1 MENSH
6 TRLRC
11 PRHSYFNFSRQ
22 RIVDDVVPHLT
33 DRGPARRSRT
43 TETVRDAAQCAS
55 PVLFGRR
62 IRELSE
68 HADCVFQAMI
78 ETILAVRQS
87 V

>member
-1 MENSH
+1 MVWCHIALIEGWLSK
-6 TRLRC
+6 
-11 PRHSYFNFSRQ
+11 S
-22 RIVDDVVPHLT
+22 
-33 DRGPARRSRT
+33 GT

-55 PVLFGRR
+55 RVAFGRR